1 MLRCNFASKAEN
13 LPMKKLH
20 YLLPA
25 LLLLI
30 SITFFGQ
37 QRPERAK
44 ITITGKII
52 EKTSKLPLEY
62 ATITF
67 KNNKNPKLI
76 FGGITDNKGDYAI
89 VVVPGV
95 YNITLEFIS
104 FKPTIIPQKQL
115 TQATNLGTIALEED
129 ATQLNEVVV
138 RAEKTT
144 VEIKLDKKVY
154 NVGQDMIVKGGTAS
168 DVLDNVPSVTVDADG
183 KVALRGNDNVKILI
197 DGRPS
202 NAINIADALR
212 TISADALDK
221 IEVIT
226 NPSARYDAEGG
237 GGIINIILKK
247 GGNQGI
253 NGAIIGTLGNPQ
265 NYGLVSNV
273 NFKSEQFNLFSTLG
287 YNDSKAPGNS
297 LVDTDYLNPDG
308 TIKKSINERSTRERG
323 RKGFNYTI
331 GVDWY
336 LDKNLT
342 WTNTFNYRK
351 NDGSNPDNVLLY
363 NYFPDATNDFV
374 RNRYNDQFTR
384 TKDIEYAT
392 NFTKKFKKDGHKLTI
407 DMSFSKDLDNDA
419 SAITDFIIGQE
430 SNATKETTINYQTQ
444 KNNLFQSDY
453 VLPLGK
459 NSQFEAGYK
468 GNFNELLTDY
478 RVGSIDNSGNYIPNL
493 NYTNT
498 LFYKEKINA
507 FYTQFGSKIKKF
519 SYLFGLRFENSDID
533 INLLTTSD
541 FNNKKYHNFFPS
553 AFLTYQLNEESTI
566 SLNYSKRI
574 SRPRSRFINPF
585 SNYSS
590 NVNIFQGNPDINPS
604 LTDAYDIGYMNK
616 WNKVTFSTSMYFN
629 RTNDVFQFI
638 RRPNGNSVVTTIID
652 GPDILDQN
660 GQVIQVVGGAD
671 ITTPVILSTPINL
684 ASEDRFGF
692 EFNVNYTPYKWWKLN
707 GNFNFF
713 QSKINGSYSYT
724 LANTGEVINENFD
737 NTAAS
742 WFTRVSSKI
751 TLPYKIDWQTNAT
764 YNAPQTN
771 AQGKSLGVLSANL
784 AFSKDVLKDKATIAL
799 NVSDVFNSR
808 KRINETHLASLN
820 SYSEMQWRQRQINLS
835 FTYRFNK
842 VKNSDKDKD
851 KKPKG
856 NQQDDGGDFPG

>member
-13 LPMKKLH
+13 SYMKKLQ
-20 YLLPA
+20 YLLS
-25 LLLLI
+25 LLVLLT
-30 SITFFGQ
+30 SITIFGQ
-37 QRPERAK
+37 GKPERPK
-44 ITITGKII
+44 IIITGKII
-52 EKTSKLPLEY
+52 EKTSRLPLEY

-76 FGGITDNKGDYAI
+76 FGGITDNKGDYSI
-89 VVVPGV
+89 EVVPGV
-95 YNITLEFIS
+95 YDITLEFIS
-104 FKPTIIPQKQL
+104 FKPTIIGQKQL
-115 TQATNLGTIALEED
+115 TQATNLGTISLEED

-183 KVALRGNDNVKILI
+183 NVALRGNDNVKILI

-237 GGIINIILKK
+237 GGIINILLKK
-247 GGNQGI
+247 GKNQGI
-253 NGAIIGTLGNPQ
+253 NGTIIGTVGNPR

-287 YNDSKAPGNS
+287 YNDSQAPGKS
-297 LVDTDYLNPDG
+297 KTDTDYLNPDG
-308 TIKKSINERSTRERG
+308 TIQKTINERSTRERS
-323 RKGFNYTI
+323 RKGFNYTV
-331 GVDWY
+331 GMDWY
-336 LDKNLT
+336 LDKTLT
-342 WTNTFNYRK
+342 WTNSFNYRK
-351 NDGSNPDNVLLY
+351 NNGSNPEDLFLY
-363 NYFPDATNDFV
+363 NNFPNPADDFV
-374 RNRYNDQFTR
+374 RNRYNDQFT
-384 TKDIEYAT
+384 TTHEYEFAT

-407 DMSFSKDLDNDA
+407 DGSFSNDIDND
-419 SAITDFIIGQE
+419 SSIITDFVVGQE
-430 SNATKETTINYQTQ
+430 ITATKESTKNFQTQ
-444 KNNLFQSDY
+444 KRNLFQTDY

-468 GNFNELLTDY
+468 GDFNELLTDY
-478 RVGSIDNSGNYIPNL
+478 NVGNIDGSGNYIPNL
-493 NYTNT
+493 NFTNK
-498 LFYKEKINA
+498 LDYKERINA
-507 FYTQFGSKIKKF
+507 LYAQFGSKISKF
-519 SYLFGLRFENSDID
+519 SYLLGLRYEDSNID
-533 INLLTTSD
+533 INLLTTND

-553 AFLTYQLNEESTI
+553 AFLTYQLKENSTI

-616 WNKVTFSTSMYFN
+616 WNKVTFSASMYFN

-638 RRPNGNSVVTTIID
+638 KRPNGEYVNAVV
-652 GPDILDQN
+652 N
-660 GQVIQVVGGAD
+660 GVAIV
-671 ITTPVILSTPINL
+671 TPVILSTPINL
-684 ASEDRFGF
+684 AREDRFGF

-713 QSKINGSYSYT
+713 QSKTTGDYSYT
-724 LANTGEVINENFD
+724 LENTGEVINENFD

-742 WFTRVSSKI
+742 WFTKVSSKI

-764 YNAPQTN
+764 YNAPQNN

-784 AFSKDVLKDKATIAL
+784 AFSKDVLKDKATISL
-799 NVSDVFNSR
+799 NVNDVFNSR

-820 SYSEMQWRQRQINLS
+820 SYSEQQRSVRQINLS

-842 VKNSDKDKD
+842 VKNNDKDKN
-851 KKPKG
+851 KKQ
-856 NQQDDGGDFPG
+856 NQQDNNDNGDFSG

>member
-1 MLRCNFASKAEN
+1 MLRFNFAGKTEN
-13 LPMKKLH
+13 LPMKKLY
-20 YLLPA
+20 YLLSA
-25 LLLLI
+25 LVLLT
-30 SITFFGQ
+30 SITVLGQ
-37 QRPERAK
+37 DKPERAK
-44 ITITGKII
+44 IPITGKII

-62 ATITF
+62 ATITL
-67 KNNKNPKLI
+67 KNSKNPKLI
-76 FGGITDNKGDYAI
+76 FGGITDNKGNYSI
-89 VVVPGV
+89 EIVPGI
-95 YNITLEFIS
+95 YDIKLEFIS
-104 FKPTIIPQKQL
+104 FKPTTISQKKI

-138 RAEKTT
+138 RAEKST

-183 KVALRGNDNVKILI
+183 NVALRGNDNVKILI

-247 GGNQGI
+247 GKNQGV
-253 NGAIIGTLGNPQ
+253 NGTIIGTVGNPK

-273 NFKSEQFNLFSTLG
+273 NFKTENFNLFSSVG
-287 YNDSKAPGNS
+287 YSDSKSPGKS
-297 LVDTDYLNPDG
+297 KTDTDYLNQDG
-308 TIKKSINERSTRERG
+308 TIQKTINESSNRERG

-336 LDKNLT
+336 LDKTLT
-342 WTNTFNYRK
+342 WTNAFNYRK
-351 NDGSNPDNVLLY
+351 NDGSNPDDVFLY
-363 NYFPDATNDFV
+363 NNFPDITNNFI

-384 TKDIEYAT
+384 TQDIEYTT
-392 NFTKKFKKDGHKLTI
+392 NFTKKFKKEGHKLTV
-407 DMSFSKDLDNDA
+407 DGSFSSDLDND
-419 SAITDFIIGQE
+419 SSIITDYVVGQE
-430 SNATKETTINYQTQ
+430 NLATKESTKNFQTQ
-444 KNNLFQSDY
+444 NRNLIQSDY

-459 NSQFEAGYK
+459 KSQFEAGYK
-468 GNFNELLTDY
+468 GDFNELITDY
-478 RVGSIDNSGNYIPNL
+478 NVGNIDNSGNYIPNL
-493 NYTNT
+493 NYTNK
-498 LFYKEKINA
+498 LDYKEKINA
-507 FYTQFGSKIKKF
+507 LYTQFGSKINKF
-519 SYLFGLRFENSDID
+519 SYLLGIRYEDSNID
-533 INLLTTSD
+533 INLLTTNN
-541 FNNKKYHNFFPS
+541 FNNKRYHNFFPS
-553 AFLTYQLNEESTI
+553 AFLTYQLNEQSTI

-574 SRPRSRFINPF
+574 TRPRSRFINPF

-604 LTDAYDIGYMNK
+604 LTDAYDIGYMTK
-616 WNKVTFSTSMYFN
+616 WNKITFSSSMYFN

-638 RRPNGNSVVTTIID
+638 RRPNGEIVTTVVDGVTII
-652 GPDILDQN
+652 
-660 GQVIQVVGGAD
+660 
-671 ITTPVILSTPINL
+671 TPVILSTPINL
-684 ASEDRFGF
+684 AREDRFGF

-713 QSKINGSYSYT
+713 QSKITGDYSYT
-724 LANTGEVINENFD
+724 LQNTGQLIYENFN
-737 NTAAS
+737 NTSTS

-751 TLPYKIDWQTNAT
+751 TLPFKVDWQTNAT
-764 YNAPQTN
+764 YNAPQNN
-771 AQGKSLGVLSANL
+771 AQGRSLGVLSANL
-784 AFSKDVLKDKATIAL
+784 AFSKDILKDKATISL
-799 NVSDVFNSR
+799 NVNDVFNSR

-820 SYSEMQWRQRQINLS
+820 SYSEQQWRQRQINLS

-842 VKNSDKDKD
+842 VKTNDKD

>member
-1 MLRCNFASKAEN
+1 
-13 LPMKKLH
+13 MKKLH
-20 YLLPA
+20 YLLSA
-25 LLLLI
+25 LVLLT
-30 SITFFGQ
+30 SITIFGQ
-37 QRPERAK
+37 EKTERVKVAV
-44 ITITGKII
+44 TGKIT

-62 ATITF
+62 ATITL
-67 KNNKNPKLI
+67 KNSKNPKLI
-76 FGGITDNKGDYAI
+76 FGGITDNKGDYS
-89 VVVPGV
+89 VDVVPGT
-95 YNITLEFIS
+95 YDITLEFIS
-104 FKPTIIPQKQL
+104 FKPTIISQKQL
-115 TQATNLGTIALEED
+115 TQATNLGTTGLEED

-138 RAEKTT
+138 RAEKST

-183 KVALRGNDNVKILI
+183 NVALRGNDNVKILI

-247 GGNQGI
+247 GKNQGI
-253 NGAIIGTLGNPQ
+253 NGTLIGTVGDPR
-265 NYGLVSNV
+265 NYGLVSNI
-273 NFKSEQFNLFSTLG
+273 NYKSEQFNLFSTLG
-287 YNDSKAPGNS
+287 YNDSKSPGKS
-297 LVDTDYLNPDG
+297 KTDTDYLNTDG
-308 TIKKSINERSTRERG
+308 TIQNSINERSTRERG
-323 RKGFNYTI
+323 RKGFNYNI
-331 GVDWY
+331 GADWY
-336 LDKNLT
+336 LDKTLT

-351 NDGSNPDNVLLY
+351 NDGSNPDNVFLY
-363 NYFPDATNDFV
+363 NNFPDITENFI

-407 DMSFSKDLDNDA
+407 DMSFSNDLDNDN
-419 SAITDFIIGQE
+419 STITDYIIGQE
-430 SNATKETTINYQTQ
+430 SNATKEATINYQTQ

-468 GNFNELLTDY
+468 GNFNQLLTDF
-478 RVGSIDNSGNYIPNL
+478 RVGSIDDGGNYIPNY

-507 FYTQFGSKIKKF
+507 FYTQFGSKINKF
-519 SYLFGLRFENSDID
+519 SYLLGLRFENSDID

-541 FNNKKYHNFFPS
+541 FTNKKYHNFFPS
-553 AFLTYQLNEESTI
+553 AFLTYQIKEESTI
-566 SLNYSKRI
+566 SLNYSRRI

-590 NVNIFQGNPDINPS
+590 NINLFQGNPDINPS
-604 LTDAYDIGYMNK
+604 FTDAFDIGYMTK

-638 RRPNGNSVVTTIID
+638 RRPNGNYAVTTVVD
-652 GPDILDQN
+652 GPDILDEN
-660 GQVIQVVGGAD
+660 GQVVSIVGGAD
-671 ITTPVILSTPINL
+671 LTTPVILSTPINL
-684 ASEDRFGF
+684 AREDRFGF
-692 EFNVNYTPYKWWKLN
+692 EFNLNYSPYKWWRLN
-707 GNFNFF
+707 GNFNFY
-713 QSKINGSYSYT
+713 QSKITGDYSYT
-724 LANTGEVINENFD
+724 LQNTGEVINENFD
-737 NTAAS
+737 NSAVS

-764 YNAPQTN
+764 YNAPQNT
-771 AQGKSLGVLSANL
+771 AQGKNLGVLSANL
-784 AFSKDVLKDKATIAL
+784 AFSKDILKDKATISL
-799 NVSDVFNSR
+799 NVNDVFNSR
-808 KRINETHLASLN
+808 KRISETHLESLD
-820 SYSEMQWRQRQINLS
+820 SYSEQQWRQRQINLS

-842 VKNSDKDKD
+842 VKTNDKDKT
-851 KKPKG
+851 KKQ
-856 NQQDDGGDFPG
+856 NQQDNNDDFPG

>member
-1 MLRCNFASKAEN
+1 
-13 LPMKKLH
+13 MKKLH
-20 YLLPA
+20 YFLSTLLF
-25 LLLLI
+25 LT

-76 FGGITDNKGDYAI
+76 FGGITNNKGDYSI
-89 VVVPGV
+89 DVVSGV
-95 YNITLEFIS
+95 YDITLEFIS
-104 FKPTIIPQKQL
+104 FKPSTINQKQL
-115 TQATNLGTIALEED
+115 TQATNLGTTTLEED

-168 DVLDNVPSVTVDADG
+168 DVLDNVPSVTVDAEG
-183 KVALRGNDNVKILI
+183 NVALRGNDNVRILI

-237 GGIINIILKK
+237 GGIINILLKK
-247 GGNQGI
+247 GKNQGI
-253 NGAIIGTLGNPQ
+253 NGTIIGTVGDPR
-265 NYGLVSNV
+265 NYGLVSSV
-273 NFKSEQFNLFSTLG
+273 NFKSEQFNLFSTIG

-297 LVDTDYLNPDG
+297 KTDTDYLNPDG
-308 TIKKSINERSTRERG
+308 TILKTINERSTRERG

-331 GVDWY
+331 GLDWY
-336 LDKNLT
+336 LDKTLT
-342 WTNTFNYRK
+342 WTNSFNYRK
-351 NDGSNPDNVLLY
+351 NNGSNPDNVFLY
-363 NYFPDATNDFV
+363 NYFPDPTDDFV

-384 TKDIEYAT
+384 THEYEFAT

-407 DMSFSKDLDNDA
+407 DGSFSNDIDND
-419 SAITDFIIGQE
+419 SSIITDFVVGQE
-430 SNATKETTINYQTQ
+430 SLATKESTKNFQTQ
-444 KNNLFQSDY
+444 KRNLFQTDY
-453 VLPLGK
+453 VLPIGK
-459 NSQFEAGYK
+459 NSQFEAGFK
-468 GNFNELLTDY
+468 SDINELLTDY
-478 RVGSIDNSGNYIPNL
+478 NVGNIDGSGNYTPNL
-493 NYTNT
+493 NYTNK
-498 LFYKEKINA
+498 LDYKEKINA
-507 FYTQFGSKIKKF
+507 FYTQFGSKINKF
-519 SYLFGLRFENSDID
+519 SYLFGMRYEDSNID
-533 INLLTTSD
+533 INLLTTND
-541 FNNKKYHNFFPS
+541 FNNKKYNNFFPS
-553 AFLTYQLNEESTI
+553 AFLTYQLKENSTI
-566 SLNYSKRI
+566 SLNYSRRI

-604 LTDAYDIGYMNK
+604 LTDAFDIGYMNK
-616 WNKVTFSTSMYFN
+616 WNKVTFSSSMYFN
-629 RTNDVFQFI
+629 RTNGVFQFI
-638 RRPNGNSVVTTIID
+638 RRPNGESITTIVD
-652 GPDILDQN
+652 GVTI
-660 GQVIQVVGGAD
+660 V
-671 ITTPVILSTPINL
+671 TPVILSTPINL
-684 ASEDRFGF
+684 AREDRFGF

-713 QSKINGSYSYT
+713 QSKINGDYSYT
-724 LANTGEVINENFD
+724 LQNTGEVINENFD

-751 TLPYKIDWQTNAT
+751 SLPYKIDWQTNAT
-764 YNAPQTN
+764 YNAPQNN

-784 AFSKDVLKDKATIAL
+784 AFSKDILKDKATIAL
-799 NVSDVFNSR
+799 NVNDVFNSR
-808 KRINETHLASLN
+808 KRINETHLPSLN
-820 SYSEMQWRQRQINLS
+820 SYSEQQWRQRQINLS

-842 VKNSDKDKD
+842 VKNNDKD
-851 KKPKG
+851 KKTKG